1 MSETQVFLAEPTLG
15 ASEEAPHGKVDAIG
29 AHGPGRPTRFL
40 ADQTL
45 GASEEAPRGKVEA
58 VGPMGL
64 VGRLRWSAGLP
75 EAPTAPNFFWQVVL
89 GLLV

>member
-15 ASEEAPHGKVDAIG
+15 ASEEAPRGKVEAVG

-64 VGRLRWSAGLP
+64 VGWPA
-75 EAPTAPNFFWQVVL
+75 
-89 GLLV
+89 